1 MSAQRWWSM
10 DRRHDCQWPGE
21 VDLECQQ
28 ALDRNHHDQG
38 CNDRTVGLHRHHRRQ
53 HGQSGVHL
61 DGRGNDGRVWPEGSY
76 TLTATAVDSN
86 KQSVGISTEV
96 EAVVGS
102 VDLTGSSPVLH
113 ARQDQADRPV
123 VRLRRRLQ
131 EADARGRARASPMTC
146 SIARSS
152 TESSNG
158 LRKISKRPS
167 AA

>member
-1 MSAQRWWSM
+1 MSASPRPRPSRSRMQRPDS
-10 DRRHDCQWPGE
+10 RSTPAPSASTR
-21 VDLECQQ
+21 
-28 ALDRNHHDQG
+28 A
-38 CNDRTVGLHRHHRRQ
+38 T
-53 HGQSGVHL
+53 GVHL
-61 DGRGNDGRVWPEGSY
+61 DGRGNDGRVWPDGSY

-86 KQSVGISTEV
+86 KQSVRISTEV

-131 EADARGRARASPMTC
+131 EADARGRAHASPMTC

-158 LRKISKRPS
+158 LRKISK
-167 AA
+167 